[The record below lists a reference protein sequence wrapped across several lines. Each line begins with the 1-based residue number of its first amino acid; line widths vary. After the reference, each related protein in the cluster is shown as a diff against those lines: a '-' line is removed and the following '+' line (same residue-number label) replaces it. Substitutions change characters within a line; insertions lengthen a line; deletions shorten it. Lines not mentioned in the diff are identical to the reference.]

1 MKLGVLFLEIVN
13 KFRIEGLAHLISAT
27 LCSEDHVYFTLESP
41 SGTKYEF
48 SIHKTEAE
56 KND

>member
-1 MKLGVLFLEIVN
+1 MKLGALFLDIVN
-13 KFRIEGLAHLISAT
+13 KFRIEGLAHLVSAN
-27 LCSEDHVYFTLESP
+27 LSSDNYVYFTLTSP
-41 SGTKYEF
+41 DGTTYDF